1 MFKQRSNVDKTMEFY
16 RAVPMNSSSQSSSV
30 ITPVSND
37 TSKEKSTKATE
48 SSSSTEKSK
57 RHKHR
62 KHHGHGKKKQ
72 RVYVDE
78 SPESGP
84 PLPISMQF
92 DDSVAKEIGSKKLDL
107 GNTSVETCPENI
119 SAVDESMMKKHQ
131 PGSVKKPSLDPPEE
145 EDGPPLPPSM
155 AFMPFDDSL
164 AKSSKQECHG
174 VIAVEQDYGSNE
186 APVPLTM
193 MQFDDSLAKC
203 KMKDLTAT
211 SNEEVG
217 VHNYKT
223 VYNNGSTEE
232 ESPSPPSFIVEE
244 EPQDEMSA
252 ISLSTTRPS
261 PINPNDQLRSHPDHR
276 TISIVE
282 NQNQGGMSGQSDEE
296 SNQESA
302 SMNSNSSSGDIEEG
316 GMNNIEDDILANAV
330 LVDDEEVYDAECVSN
345 QQASSV
351 NEQSSAQQHVI
362 INQNLMS
369 PASVQEEHPKARTT
383 HFWESRCFV
392 FSIVLI
398 VLIIAGSV
406 IGGIVAY
413 LQGKGSNENGTSAV
427 TSQHN
432 QRLPTTYINTP
443 ITVDIS
449 FSQGEEDDGLF
460 EVKNI
465 TENASNGTCTV
476 GKDGDS
482 ITYMPDEGFV
492 GTDLCTYIVCDEE
505 GCDEASVEVKVT
517 EEVEEIDS
525 TSTVSTFYILY
536 EYNIPDFISILT
548 FIAPVS
554 YFFHNANQGVH
565 NNVIIIDNH
574 YKTYNNNIYNHHR
587 TNNNNN
593 YYYYCGHNFVVC
605 RLECWIV
612 WNVCSKL

>member
-1 MFKQRSNVDKTMEFY
+1 MFKQRSNMEKTMEFY

-37 TSKEKSTKATE
+37 SSKEKRHH
-48 SSSSTEKSK
+48 

-62 KHHGHGKKKQ
+62 KHHGHSKKKQ

-92 DDSVAKEIGSKKLDL
+92 DDSVAKETGRKKLDL

-119 SAVDESMMKKHQ
+119 SAFDESMNKHK
-131 PGSVKKPSLDPPEE
+131 PVSVKKPSLDPPEE

-155 AFMPFDDSL
+155 AFIPFDDSL
-164 AKSSKQECHG
+164 AKSSKQKSHC

-193 MQFDDSLAKC
+193 QFDDSLAKC
-203 KMKDLTAT
+203 KAKDFTAT
-211 SNEEVG
+211 NYEEVG

-223 VYNNGSTEE
+223 VYNNGSAEE

-261 PINPNDQLRSHPDHR
+261 PINPNHQLRSHPDHR
-276 TISIVE
+276 TISIE
-282 NQNQGGMSGQSDEE
+282 QNQNQGGMAGQSDEE
-296 SNQESA
+296 SEESDDESA

-330 LVDDEEVYDAECVSN
+330 LVDDEEVYDAECISN

-413 LQGKGSNENGTSAV
+413 LQGKGSNENGTSAI
-427 TSQHN
+427 TSQHG

-449 FSQGEEDDGLF
+449 FSQGEEDDSLF

-476 GKDGDS
+476 GEDGDS

-505 GCDEASVEVKVT
+505 GCDEASVKVKVT
-517 EEVEEIDS
+517 EEVEETDS
-525 TSTVSTFYILY
+525 TSTVSTFYVV
-536 EYNIPDFISILT
+536 EYNIPDFISFLT

-565 NNVIIIDNH
+565 IIIIIIIIIIDNH
-574 YKTYNNNIYNHHR
+574 HKTYNNNIYNHHR
-587 TNNNNN
+587 TNNNIYNN
-593 YYYYCGHNFVVC
+593 NNNCGHNFVVC
-605 RLECWIV
+605 RLECWTV

>member
-1 MFKQRSNVDKTMEFY
+1 MFKQRSNMDKTMEFY
-16 RAVPMNSSSQSSSV
+16 RAVTMNSSSQSSSSSV
-30 ITPVSND
+30 ITPVSNGS
-37 TSKEKSTKATE
+37 SKEKSTKATE

-92 DDSVAKEIGSKKLDL
+92 DDSVAKETGRKKLDL
-107 GNTSVETCPENI
+107 GNTSVETCPENK
-119 SAVDESMMKKHQ
+119 SAFDESMMKKHQ

-164 AKSSKQECHG
+164 VKSSKQKSLC
-174 VIAVEQDYGSNE
+174 VTVEQGDGSNE

-193 MQFDDSLAKC
+193 MQFDDSLVKG

-211 SNEEVG
+211 NNGEVG

-223 VYNNGSTEE
+223 VYHKESTEE
-232 ESPSPPSFIVEE
+232 ESPSPPSYIFEE

-261 PINPNDQLRSHPDHR
+261 PINLNHQLRSHPDHR
-276 TISIVE
+276 PISIEE
-282 NQNQGGMSGQSDEE
+282 NQNQGGLSGQSDEE
-296 SNQESA
+296 SNEESA
-302 SMNSNSSSGDIEEG
+302 SMDSSSGDIEEG
-316 GMNNIEDDILANAV
+316 GMNIEDDILANAV

-449 FSQGEEDDGLF
+449 FSQGEEDDGLI

-476 GKDGDS
+476 GEDGDS

-492 GTDLCTYIVCDEE
+492 GTDLCTYVVCDEE
-505 GCDEASVEVKVT
+505 GCDEASVKVKVT
-517 EEVEEIDS
+517 EEVEETDS
-525 TSTVSTFYILY
+525 TSTVRAHSML
-536 EYNIPDFISILT
+536 
-548 FIAPVS
+548 
-554 YFFHNANQGVH
+554 
-565 NNVIIIDNH
+565 
-574 YKTYNNNIYNHHR
+574 
-587 TNNNNN
+587 
-593 YYYYCGHNFVVC
+593 
-605 RLECWIV
+605 
-612 WNVCSKL
+612 